1 MGNGRAIRRVVRRAV
16 VEIIVET
23 FVRRLYG
30 QCMGNCRAVR
40 KDDAEPVVRC
50 IGDSMDDG
58 RAVVEPVVET
68 MQNRS

>member
-1 MGNGRAIRRVVRRAV
+1 MVEPFAVVLRAV
-16 VEIIVET
+16 VETIVET

-50 IGDSMDDG
+50 IGDSINDG

-68 MQNRS
+68 MQSRS